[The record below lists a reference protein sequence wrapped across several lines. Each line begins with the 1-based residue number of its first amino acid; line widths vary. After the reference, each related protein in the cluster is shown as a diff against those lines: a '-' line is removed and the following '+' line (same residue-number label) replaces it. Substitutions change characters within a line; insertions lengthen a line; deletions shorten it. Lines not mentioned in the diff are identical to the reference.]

1 MLAGH
6 EEQERELRACEVK
19 LAFASAG
26 LPALGVQREPVDYDQ
41 LAVIVG
47 RHSGEAASF
56 PPWRRFRAPP
66 YHGGEGRQITPVFP
80 AR

>member
-1 MLAGH
+1 VG
-6 EEQERELRACEVK
+6 EVK

-26 LPALGVQREPVDYDQ
+26 LPALGVQRKPVDYDQ

-56 PPWRRFRAPP
+56 PPWRRF
-66 YHGGEGRQITPVFP
+66 
-80 AR
+80 